1 MEEKN
6 YTCTHTCAKMH
17 SCGSPEGNKKR
28 KNMRAVLEV
37 ALDKETEVSALQSKI
52 HNREEDGLFQNSYRY
67 GILI

>member
-6 YTCTHTCAKMH
+6 YTCTQTCAKMH
-17 SCGSPEGNKKR
+17 SCGSAEGNKKR
-28 KNMRAVLEV
+28 KDMRAVLEV

-52 HNREEDGLFQNSYRY
+52 HSREEDVLFQNSSSY